1 MPARPDAGTRTKI
14 LAAQYAQHTV
24 CTAPEPEAAGQVIRP
39 AAFAVPALYLYLPRY
54 DRNSAEGAG

>member
-1 MPARPDAGTRTKI
+1 MPA
-14 LAAQYAQHTV
+14 YAQKYRQHSICSMLYV
-24 CTAPEPEAAGQVIRP
+24 PPEPEAAEQVIRP